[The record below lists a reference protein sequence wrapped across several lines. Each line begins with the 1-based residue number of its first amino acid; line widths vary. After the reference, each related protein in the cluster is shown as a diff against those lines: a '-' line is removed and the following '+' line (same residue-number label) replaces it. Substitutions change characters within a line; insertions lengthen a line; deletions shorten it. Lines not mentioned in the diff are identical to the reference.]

1 VSDKSPQE
9 DEIWPEE
16 NQTERHKTEA
26 TRLAKEQIQR
36 PVALKMRTKRVDGAA
51 ETQARLMKSE
61 VAKITLHR
69 ENGEESWQLQSQ
81 NSDRTKSHKRTG
93 K

>member
-9 DEIWPEE
+9 DEICSEE

-26 TRLAKEQIQR
+26 TCLAKEQIQT
-36 PVALKMRTKRVDGAA
+36 PVALKMRTKHVDGAA

-61 VAKITLHR
+61 AVKITLHR
-69 ENGEESWQLQSQ
+69 ENGEEP
-81 NSDRTKSHKRTG
+81 
-93 K
+93 